1 MVGFQVANV
10 SNGGRVLESFEE
22 EDLAIARAKDL
33 SRLLSNRQSLAGN
46 LTNEAA
52 VTFNAAMELLAPA
65 RLALL
70 PTIQTAI
77 DAVKMAGRALGAIRW
92 RVQVRSVGR
101 DGRGD
106 PALAG
111 PARSRTP
118 EPA

>member
-10 SNGGRVLESFEE
+10 SNGGRVLEGFEE
-22 EDLAIARAKDL
+22 EDLAIARAMDL

-77 DAVKMAGRALGAIRW
+77 DAVKMAGSL
-92 RVQVRSVGR
+92 
-101 DGRGD
+101 
-106 PALAG
+106 PAWCNSL
-111 PARSRTP
+111 ARSSAICR
-118 EPA
+118 A